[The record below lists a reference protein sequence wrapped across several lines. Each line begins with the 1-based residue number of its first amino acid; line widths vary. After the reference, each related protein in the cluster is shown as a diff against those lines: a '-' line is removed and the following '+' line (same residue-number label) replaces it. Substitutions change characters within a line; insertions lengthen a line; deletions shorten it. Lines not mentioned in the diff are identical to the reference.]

1 MNDQFLCYSIM
12 FVAIDLPHSGLQKK
26 NFLIGIVKF
35 SRSNEGAALTIRKD
49 KRWRKWSDIT
59 RYVTGSLVGNTS
71 CQRSCRMN
79 RRVVTHCVLVV
90 PQGHSATA
98 FIRPKPVMG
107 LSCLLLP
114 FNELMND
121 FFFFSA
127 YGSLKCIYY
136 LIGGKR
142 PRYQVHLVSWRAVGR
157 QALGWLTVGERCD
170 KTKKIVSTI
179 WR

>member
-12 FVAIDLPHSGLQKK
+12 FVAIDLAHSGLQKK

-79 RRVVTHCVLVV
+79 RWVVTHCVLVV

-98 FIRPKPVMG
+98 FIRPKPGWWAFHVC
-107 LSCLLLP
+107 SYR
-114 FNELMND
+114 LMIWWMTSS
-121 FFFFSA
+121 SA
-127 YGSLKCIYY
+127 HMVASSVYI
-136 LIGGKR
+136 
-142 PRYQVHLVSWRAVGR
+142 
-157 QALGWLTVGERCD
+157 
-170 KTKKIVSTI
+170 I
-179 WR
+179 WSEGNVLDTR